1 MNSLF
6 LRSDINSFNLSIEE
20 IQDFYLKKS
29 FLNKLYYYYVNNG
42 YYNII
47 SSEIVNIFISCFL
60 IFYTI
65 FLYNCIDWYT
75 LFTMKEET
83 HLNEL
88 IDITHF
94 FKLNVFYWILFLIF
108 VVIVFCKILNLINN
122 IKEYKTIKNFFNN
135 KLNITDKEINIIK
148 WNEIIEKMQKEFN
161 NNDINIYYINNKIS
175 CKSNYLITLI
185 DKDVLKLS
193 YMNQIMEWN
202 LIFCILNSIF
212 DNDMRFNKK
221 FLCLDKGFIEIIKQ
235 KLLFITFINFIC
247 MPFIITYLFF
257 FYLFKYGEKFY
268 SSPQSLISR
277 KWTLM
282 AKWKFRN
289 YNELYHEFRDKFI
302 KSQKPSDIYSS
313 LFPNKIIQTFSRL
326 FLFVLSSLFVI
337 LVFVSIINEHVLIQL
352 YITSNKQSLWFIG
365 IFGSIIAIL
374 KNVNKEKEID
384 YPKEKMKKIKEIIN
398 CIPET
403 WTNNEIENE
412 VINKDFFNLYQLQIF
427 IILKDIFYTLIIPF
441 KLFKLS
447 FNIKN
452 IIIYLKSITIN
463 SPKYGHINKFSLF
476 DNLELENNNTID
488 KKTLYSIQTFQKN
501 NGII

>member
-1 MNSLF
+1 M
-6 LRSDINSFNLSIEE
+6 NSFNLSIEE
-20 IQDFYLKKS
+20 IQEFYLKKS

-47 SSEIVNIFISCFL
+47 SSEIVNIFTSSFL

-65 FLYNCIDWYT
+65 FLYNCIDWHT

-88 IDITHF
+88 VDITKF
-94 FKLNVFYWILFLIF
+94 FKLNVFYWILFIIF
-108 VVIVFCKILNLINN
+108 VLIVFCKILNLINS
-122 IKEYKTIKNFFNN
+122 IHEYKSIKLFLND
-135 KLNITDKEINIIK
+135 KLSITDKELSIIK
-148 WNEIIEKMQKEFN
+148 WNEIIEKMQKKYN

-185 DKDVLKLS
+185 DKDVLKLT

-212 DNDMRFNKK
+212 DNDMKFNKK
-221 FLCLDKGFIEIIKQ
+221 FLELDKEFIEIIKQ
-235 KLLFITFINFIC
+235 KLIFITILNFIF

-257 FYLFKYGEKFY
+257 YYLFKYGEKFY
-268 SSPQSLISR
+268 SNPQSFVSR
-277 KWTLM
+277 NWTLI

-302 KSQKPSDIYSS
+302 KSQKPSDAYSL
-313 LFPNKIIQTFSRL
+313 LFPNKIIQTFSR
-326 FLFVLSSLFVI
+326 FFIFVLSSLFVI
-337 LVFVSIINEHVLIQL
+337 LVFISIINEHILIQL
-352 YITSNKQSLWFIG
+352 YITSNKQALWFIG
-365 IFGSIIAIL
+365 IFGSSIAIL
-374 KNVNKEKEID
+374 KNVNKEKETD
-384 YPKEKMKKIKEIIN
+384 YPKERMKKLKQIIN
-398 CIPET
+398 CIPEK
-403 WTNNEIENE
+403 WTDEDIEKDF
-412 VINKDFFNLYQLQIF
+412 INKEFFNLYQLQIV
-427 IILKDIFYTLIIPF
+427 IILKDIFYTLRIPF

-452 IIIYLKSITIN
+452 IIIYLQSITIN
-463 SPKYGHINKFSLF
+463 NPTYGHINKFSLF
-476 DNLELENNNTID
+476 DNLEIETNDTID